1 MGIIKS
7 TKKAKLFCGIIFS
20 DMGIYEK
27 HIDILKNEF
36 GNIDIKSEIINFNFS
51 NYYNKEFGSNLK
63 RTWISFSNLILTNFI
78 TNIKKSTNLIENN
91 SSKKNKRQ
99 INIDPGYI
107 TAANI
112 VLATTKDYSHRIHI
126 NNGIYGEVSLIYNKG
141 YIKLPWT
148 YPDYLSKVAS
158 NFFLCAR
165 KIFIK
170 QTKYY

>member
-20 DMGIYEK
+20 NIEIYK
-27 HIDILKNEF
+27 IHIDILKNKF
-36 GNIDIKSEIINFNFS
+36 GDIDTKSEIIDFNFS
-51 NYYNKEFGSNLK
+51 NYYNKEFGNNLK
-63 RTWISFSNLILTNFI
+63 RTWVSFDNLILTDFI

-107 TAANI
+107 TTANI
-112 VLATTKDYSHRIHI
+112 VLVTTKDYSHRIYI
-126 NNGIYGEVSLIYNKG
+126 NNGIYGEVSLIYNNG

-148 YPDYLSKVAS
+148 YPDYSSNVAL
-158 NFFLCAR
+158 NFFLCVR

-170 QTKYY
+170 QMKRC